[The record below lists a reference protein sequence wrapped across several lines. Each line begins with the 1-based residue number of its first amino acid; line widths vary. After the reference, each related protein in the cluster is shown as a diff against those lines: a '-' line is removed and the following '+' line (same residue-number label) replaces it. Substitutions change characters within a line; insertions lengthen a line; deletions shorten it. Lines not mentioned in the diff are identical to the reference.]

1 MDSILDE
8 LESEY
13 PEFAGL
19 TIGEGTASLIE
30 KAISENNTTISKLVI
45 YTDGSCL
52 KNPGPGG
59 WCFCVL
65 YDERDWVVSG
75 GEQETTNNRME
86 LMAVIEA
93 LEFVQEDCVINTD
106 SQWVMKCGQS
116 QWKRNKNIDLWDKF
130 DEVSKDIRIEWNWV
144 KAHNGNKYN
153 EIVDKVARE
162 EAKIMKNLKCCNK

>member
-65 YDERDWVVSG
+65 YDERD
-75 GEQETTNNRME
+75 T
-86 LMAVIEA
+86 
-93 LEFVQEDCVINTD
+93 
-106 SQWVMKCGQS
+106 
-116 QWKRNKNIDLWDKF
+116 
-130 DEVSKDIRIEWNWV
+130 
-144 KAHNGNKYN
+144 
-153 EIVDKVARE
+153 
-162 EAKIMKNLKCCNK
+162 